1 MVVVAV
7 DGLRSVRRS
16 GWTFGAVD
24 IDRRVNE
31 VSGVGLIDPPSNAVS
46 MPGTKAPEDE
56 RREAILRAA
65 FRVAARE
72 RLTGLTAQDV
82 AREAGVSKGLVF
94 FYFGSRDGLL
104 VALLDWLLEHTVV
117 ARADDGVR
125 ALPTPHE
132 RLLEVIRRDV
142 EALPRQRERVEL
154 FFDYWVMGTRHPGV
168 RDSIRAALDRY
179 RDALRP
185 LCAEVVAADAERD
198 AGITVDGLAGVA
210 ARFIEGCALQV
221 VMDPERF
228 SVAHALDTLRALVAR
243 PRGRAGEGSD
253 STSGTI
259 ISNAGN
265 A

>member
-1 MVVVAV
+1 
-7 DGLRSVRRS
+7 
-16 GWTFGAVD
+16 
-24 IDRRVNE
+24 
-31 VSGVGLIDPPSNAVS
+31 

-72 RLTGLTAQDV
+72 RLTGLTAQHV

-94 FYFGSRDGLL
+94 FHFGSRDGLL
-104 VALLDWLLEHTVV
+104 VELLDWLLEHTVV
-117 ARADDGVR
+117 ARADDEVR
-125 ALPTPHE
+125 ALPTPQE

-185 LCAEVVAADAERD
+185 LASEVVAADPERY
-198 AGITVDGLAGVA
+198 AGITADGLAGVA
-210 ARFIEGCALQV
+210 AGFIEGCALQV

-228 SVAHALDTLRALVAR
+228 SVARSLDTLRALVAR
-243 PRGRAGEGSD
+243 PRGRAAEGEGTMD
-253 STSGTI
+253 ETTTI
-259 ISNAGN
+259 FNAGC